1 MRAAEWVWSGLQAGY
16 RKPVTPV
23 LDVRWDTPGLHV
35 LIGRNGAGKSTLLR
49 TAAGLHRPLAGR
61 SCIGGQDVHG
71 TAALERARL
80 VAFLPSTPPRS
91 VGLTVGQVLQLL
103 PGTDAERQAALAATG
118 AEQWWDVPV
127 SRLSDGE
134 TQRVMLARVLFQN
147 AAWTVLDEPTAFLD
161 APSRSGLFEVLTAE
175 AGRAVLLST
184 HDFHALAGLPG
195 VASVH
200 ALGRDGWRALDPAGG
215 TAQWEAACR

>member
-23 LDVRWDTPGLHV
+23 LDARWDTPGLHV

-61 SCIGGQDVHG
+61 SSIGGQDVHG

-80 VAFLPSTPPRS
+80 VAFLPSTPPRG

-161 APSRSGLFEVLTAE
+161 PAAAARVRSILVERCRERLVL
-175 AGRAVLLST
+175 VSS
-184 HDFHALAGLPG
+184 HDPELIALADQRVQLN
-195 VASVH
+195 
-200 ALGRDGWRALDPAGG
+200 
-215 TAQWEAACR
+215 